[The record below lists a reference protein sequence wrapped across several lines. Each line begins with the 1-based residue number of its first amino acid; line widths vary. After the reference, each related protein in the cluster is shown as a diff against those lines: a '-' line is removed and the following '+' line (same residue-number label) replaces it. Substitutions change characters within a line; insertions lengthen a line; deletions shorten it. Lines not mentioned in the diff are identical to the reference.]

1 VKLKGEVV
9 MRALVLNG
17 GRTGESDEQ
26 AIATVESILCHRL
39 AEAGFEVHVATL
51 REASVA
57 YCRGCFQCWT
67 RTPGLCRTHDAAR
80 DLTRRFILSD
90 VVVFLTP
97 VTFGGYSS
105 ELKKVLD
112 RSIGVVSPFF
122 KRIDGETHHRLRYA
136 RYPALLGVG
145 LLPGPDIEDEALFR
159 SLVHRN
165 AMNLHSPA
173 QTADVFYHDDD
184 PDVMARRLDGLV
196 ESILVPA

>member
-1 VKLKGEVV
+1 
-9 MRALVLNG
+9 MRALLLNG
-17 GRTGESDEQ
+17 GHTGGPGED

-39 AEAGFEVHVATL
+39 AEHGFEVDVVTL

-67 RTPGLCRTHDAAR
+67 RTPGLCRTNDAAR
-80 DLTRRFILSD
+80 DLTRRFILSE

-112 RSIGVVSPFF
+112 RSIGLVSPFF
-122 KRIDGETHHRLRYA
+122 RRIDGETHHRMRYA

-145 LLPGPDIEDEALFR
+145 LLPGPDLEDEALFH
-159 SLVHRN
+159 SLVRRN
-165 AMNLHSPA
+165 AINLHSPA
-173 QTADVFYHDDD
+173 QAADVFYHGDD
-184 PDVMARRLDGLV
+184 PEELGRRLDGLV
-196 ESILVPA
+196 ESVLVPA